1 MPQIRNA
8 IQLSPREMEVMD
20 TLWGSETPLM
30 ASEIAV
36 ISGRSINTVNAVVKK
51 LLVNKMVEVA
61 DIVYSGTVLSRRYRS
76 CVDRQDYTVK
86 LFVEQLKVVSKKTP
100 ISKIVAR
107 LIEGEDEER
116 NIGELEEMI
125 AQRRKEIQK
134 EK

>member
-107 LIEGEDEER
+107 LLEGEDEEQ
-116 NIGELEEMI
+116 NITELEEMI

>member
-30 ASEIAV
+30 ASEIAT

-51 LLVNKMVEVA
+51 LLANKMVEVA

-86 LFVEQLKVVSKKTP
+86 LFVEQLKVVSERTP

-107 LIEGEDEER
+107 LMEGEDEEL
-116 NIGELEEMI
+116 NIVELEKMI
-125 AQRRKEIQK
+125 AQRKKEIQG

>member
-125 AQRRKEIQK
+125 AQRKKEIQK